1 MAAKIPNKVAERFAQ
16 HISAFQK
23 VLQNAHDR
31 DVNESDTVT
40 IVKDILSDVMGFD
53 KYEEITSEYA
63 IRGTYCDLATKLD
76 GAVRYLVEVKAIGLA
91 LKENHLRQAVSYGA
105 SQGVPWVVLTNG
117 IHWEVYRIKFEQ
129 PLSHELVFGFDFL
142 QLNPKKQED
151 TERIF
156 LLCRE
161 GVQKSAIEDFH
172 AFTQIVNRFTIAAIV
187 MSDSVLS
194 VIRRELQRLEPCARV
209 TTDDISSI
217 LPEVLKRDVTE
228 GEEAVAAKKRVQKAT
243 KIQLRK
249 RVERENR
256 YATPATDEEE
266 DTPESQD
273 HGADDADTELLPGEA
288 N

>member
-1 MAAKIPNKVAERFAQ
+1 MAAKIPNKVVERFTQ
-16 HISAFQK
+16 HIAIFQR

-40 IVKDILSDVMGFD
+40 IVKDILASVMGFD

-129 PLSHELVFGFDFL
+129 PLSHEFVFG
-142 QLNPKKQED
+142 LNLLELSTRKAED
-151 TERIF
+151 VEKLF

-161 GVQKSAIEDFH
+161 GVQKSAIDDFH

-187 MSDSVLS
+187 MSDPVLS
-194 VIRRELQRLEPCARV
+194 VLRRELQRLEPNSRV
-209 TTDDISSI
+209 TTEDISAI

-228 GEEAVAAKKRVQKAT
+228 GEEAIAAQKRVSKAT
-243 KIQLRK
+243 KIQLRRRSEK
-249 RVERENR
+249 
-256 YATPATDEEE
+256 ATECCDEAAAECE
-266 DTPESQD
+266 MHPEKQLGNEVS
-273 HGADDADTELLPGEA
+273 
-288 N
+288 

>member
-1 MAAKIPNKVAERFAQ
+1 MAAKIPNKVVERFTQ
-16 HISAFQK
+16 HIAIFQR

-40 IVKDILSDVMGFD
+40 IVKDILASVMGFD

-105 SQGVPWVVLTNG
+105 GQGVPWVVLTNG

-129 PLSHELVFGFDFL
+129 PLSHEFVFG
-142 QLNPKKQED
+142 LNLLELSTRKAED
-151 TERIF
+151 VEKLF

-161 GVQKSAIEDFH
+161 GVQKSAIDDFH

-187 MSDSVLS
+187 MSDPVLS
-194 VIRRELQRLEPCARV
+194 VLRRELQRLEPNSRV
-209 TTDDISSI
+209 TTEDISAI

-228 GEEAVAAKKRVQKAT
+228 GEEAIAAQKRVSKAT
-243 KIQLRK
+243 KIQLRRRSEK
-249 RVERENR
+249 
-256 YATPATDEEE
+256 ATECCDEAAAECE
-266 DTPESQD
+266 MHPEKQLGNEVS
-273 HGADDADTELLPGEA
+273 
-288 N
+288 